1 MSYWIDASQQYSG
14 SQTQRDFY
22 CDTPDDI
29 ANLPTNL
36 APGVQQG
43 EDTVSCQI
51 VSPGSSCMCLSP
63 ATLYFLNSEGR
74 WVDGKKEG

>member
-1 MSYWIDASQQYSG
+1 MYWLDSSQQYTG
-14 SQTQRDFY
+14 FPTQRDFY

-29 ANLPTNL
+29 ENLPTSV

-43 EDTVSCQI
+43 DDTISCQI

-63 ATLYFLNSEGR
+63 ATLYFLNSKDE
-74 WVDGKKEG
+74 WKDGKKEG